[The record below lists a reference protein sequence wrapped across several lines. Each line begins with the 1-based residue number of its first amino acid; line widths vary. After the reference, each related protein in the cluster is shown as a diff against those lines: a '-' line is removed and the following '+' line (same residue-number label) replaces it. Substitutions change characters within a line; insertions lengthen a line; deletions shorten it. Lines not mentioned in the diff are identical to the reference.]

1 MAPSVSPRPSLAPY
15 PEIPVQDLLNRV
27 ADRLPDKIAIIDGDR
42 TFTYRQI
49 ADLSDKF
56 AASLASGGLAVGDRV
71 GIFALNCVEFAI
83 GFYGILKAGGIVS
96 TVNSSYIERELAFQM
111 NDCGAKVLLV
121 HEAMLET
128 ADKAKSHGLNVRQL
142 IVIKPDSQEDSSF
155 WGLIESSTGTPPKFA
170 IDPKSDVAAMPYSSG
185 TTGLAKGVELT
196 HFNLTS
202 NVLQTEACQSD
213 DPLATK
219 DDVVLVHLPMFHIY
233 GLQVLM
239 NLYISVGATL
249 VLIGRFDMG
258 EFLGLLVKHRVT
270 MLYTVP
276 PVGQGLTM
284 VPGLK
289 DLDLSALRCVMLA
302 AAPTSISLQERLT
315 DAIGVPVIQGYG
327 MTELSPVSH
336 VDYTDPSRK
345 RPGSVG
351 RLAADTEEMVVDLET
366 GETEVA
372 QGEPGELLVRG
383 PQVMKGYFNNP
394 QATAETLTSDG
405 WLHTGDIVSIDEDGY
420 LWVLDRKKELIKY
433 KGFQVPPAE
442 LEGLLLSHPAI
453 ADSAVIGIEDEESGE
468 VPKAFVVL
476 KEGQSPTAEE
486 IMEFIAGQVATFKQI
501 RQVEF
506 IDSIPKNPSGK
517 ILRRIL
523 IDQERGKTA
532 DRSTLRL
539 FPRH

>member
-15 PEIPVQDLLNRV
+15 PEIPVQELLSRV
-27 ADRLPDKIAIIDGDR
+27 ADRLPDKDAIIDGDR
-42 TFTYRQI
+42 TFTYREI

-56 AASLASGGLAVGDRV
+56 AASLASEGLAVGDRV
-71 GIFALNCVEFAI
+71 GIFAPNCVEFAI
-83 GFYGILKAGGIVS
+83 GFFGILKAGGIVS
-96 TVNSSYIERELAFQM
+96 TVNSSYIDRELAFQM

-128 ADKAKSHGLNVRQL
+128 ADKAKNHGLDVRQL
-142 IVIKPDSQEDSSF
+142 IVIKPDSQDDGSF
-155 WGLIESSTGTPPKFA
+155 WGLIESSTGKPPEFT
-170 IDPKSDVAAMPYSSG
+170 IDPKSDVAALPYSSG

-202 NVLQTEACQSD
+202 NVIQTEACQSD
-213 DPLATK
+213 NPLATEE
-219 DDVVLVHLPMFHIY
+219 DVVLVHLPMFHIY
-233 GLQVLM
+233 GMQVLM

-249 VLIGRFDMG
+249 VLMGRFDMG
-258 EFLGLLVKHRVT
+258 EFLGLLVKHRIT
-270 MLYTVP
+270 RLYTVP
-276 PVGQGLTM
+276 PVAQGLTM

-289 DLDLSALRCVMLA
+289 DLDLSALRFVMLA
-302 AAPTSISLQERLT
+302 AAPTSTDLQKRLS
-315 DAIGVPVIQGYG
+315 DAIGAPVLQGYG

-336 VDYTDPSRK
+336 VDYTDPGRC

-351 RLAADTEEMVVDLET
+351 RLAADTEEKIVDLET
-366 GETEVA
+366 GQTEVA

-394 QATAETLTSDG
+394 QATAETLTADG
-405 WLHTGDIVSIDEDGY
+405 WLSTGDIVSADEDGY

-468 VPKAFVVL
+468 VPKAFVVI
-476 KEGQSPTAEE
+476 KEGQTPTAEE

-501 RQVEF
+501 RQVAF
-506 IDSIPKNPSGK
+506 VDSIPKNPSGK
-517 ILRRIL
+517 ILRRVL
-523 IDQERGKTA
+523 IDQERGSSEA
-532 DRSTLRL
+532 
-539 FPRH
+539 